1 MKCPRKHL
9 VNSHKTKHLRKSL
22 LYPFTVTCTGHQ
34 NLLLIINSILFQLRH
49 YLLVVPLVRLV
60 QPWPSKLV
68 NKILGHYL
76 PKRYARDT
84 PEAEVPQSA
93 SKGPEAAMVL
103 ASVLFSLPAASKS
116 GTEIYVHCYPGTPKK
131 LYVINP
137 RGYYLKITSRCGY
150 KRAKEQNRLLAQRN
164 ALLVWTARLLL
175 TMELLLHRTSVSCVS
190 LVLLIN
196 DLILKHDL
204 DTIRLCE
211 TNVFLPLNEASP
223 PHYTNST

>member
-9 VNSHKTKHLRKSL
+9 VKSHKTKHLRKSL
-22 LYPFTVTCTGHQ
+22 LYPFTVTCAGHQ

-116 GTEIYVHCYPGTPKK
+116 GTEIHVHCYPGTPKK
-131 LYVINP
+131 LYVINS

-150 KRAKEQNRLLAQRN
+150 KRAEEQNRLLTGTEKCTSKTISINNSAISTL
-164 ALLVWTARLLL
+164 AWPL
-175 TMELLLHRTSVSCVS
+175 TGYNGGCIPNFWLSLTCVPCVQFYYIS
-190 LVLLIN
+190 
-196 DLILKHDL
+196 
-204 DTIRLCE
+204 
-211 TNVFLPLNEASP
+211 
-223 PHYTNST
+223 